1 MDKNC
6 DTAKKTVR
14 SVNMRF
20 VLYFGLLVCILAL
33 KKQALVTS
41 DTIGLCYNS
50 VDVFMNVS
58 NIHNELFAEGFV
70 YSSLHDTSVRKVSCL
85 RHKRSVIVLML
96 LFSGDINH
104 VPGPTINHSL
114 TREEFKQ
121 NLSTRGFKMVP
132 LVDLYITSMFW
143 KSILIDI
150 KEMIYLA
157 YQERIFPVTL
167 CLIHFC

>member
-70 YSSLHDTSVRKVSCL
+70 YSSLHDTSK
-85 RHKRSVIVLML
+85 
-96 LFSGDINH
+96 
-104 VPGPTINHSL
+104 
-114 TREEFKQ
+114 
-121 NLSTRGFKMVP
+121 
-132 LVDLYITSMFW
+132 
-143 KSILIDI
+143 KS
-150 KEMIYLA
+150 
-157 YQERIFPVTL
+157 
-167 CLIHFC
+167 